1 MNERAQ
7 LSSGIDWMKPLHI
20 TALVKHG
27 SHFLHVL
34 TTPITLIHCKDAMEI
49 DTTKLPRVVENPAP
63 GAVLT
68 HFDLAASKQVKFG
81 FINELLAHKCLTE
94 APDSF
99 EVKCET
105 ISHPVTSTAEHG
117 ADEFFSLSIDEEGD
131 LESRADLCSVI
142 ATSLSPQEPEFGHSE
157 NRRKLQTS
165 GTCVTGAGNNCCS
178 EGTVD
183 PLTEVCG
190 IGDWVKFSKG
200 TRIPS
205 TGTLGD
211 FTGYNSDL
219 MSLDAI
225 ENASYIWFNPDDATE
240 KELVLPKSINP
251 TFDIDSDRT
260 TENYHMTVHVLQFPY
275 AIDHASC
282 GYDTNSTSLNQ
293 KKCYYG
299 SGSEY
304 GRR

>member
-1 MNERAQ
+1 
-7 LSSGIDWMKPLHI
+7 
-20 TALVKHG
+20 
-27 SHFLHVL
+27 
-34 TTPITLIHCKDAMEI
+34 MEI

-68 HFDLAASKQVKFG
+68 HFDLSASKQVVFG
-81 FINELLAHKCLTE
+81 FIDELLAHKCLTE

-157 NRRKLQTS
+157 NRRKLQTT

-200 TRIPS
+200 TRIS
-205 TGTLGD
+205 VTGTLGD
-211 FTGYNSDL
+211 FTGYDATL
-219 MSLDAI
+219 MSSDAI
-225 ENASYIWFNPDDATE
+225 TNASYIWFNPDDETE
-240 KELVLPKSINP
+240 HLLVLPKSINP
-251 TFDIDSDRT
+251 TFDISSDRT
-260 TENYHMTVHVLQFPY
+260 TDAYHMTVHVFEAPEFM
-275 AIDHASC
+275 
-282 GYDTNSTSLNQ
+282 SLRECAYEGE
-293 KKCYYG
+293 KTILRRPFCYYNTYNFMG
-299 SGSEY
+299 HY
-304 GRR
+304 GYK